1 MLNDAGSNIQYSC
14 ALITG
19 ATSGIGESFAKLLPT
34 STNLILTGR
43 NEQKLAELS
52 GQLSDKCRTVQTIA
66 ADLATASGRSK
77 LISKIKTSPI
87 DLLINN
93 AGLGSYGAFSETPLE
108 REREMLD
115 VNITAVLELSHAL
128 LPKMISYA
136 QKNHG
141 RAGMIVVSSTA
152 SVMPIPYLSTYA
164 ATKAFERHWGE
175 AIAEEMRKEPIDI
188 LVLCPG
194 ATRTQFF
201 ERAGF
206 FGSMPM
212 SIEEPNA
219 VVKKALDSLGKRT
232 ILISNSMVRLA
243 LAPTALPRR
252 LFARG
257 IGQFFRRQR

>member
-212 SIEEPNA
+212 SMEEPNA
-219 VVKKALDSLGKRT
+219 VVKKALGSLGKRT

-257 IGQFFRRQR
+257 IGQFFKRQR

>member
-1 MLNDAGSNIQYSC
+1 MLNDARSNIQYSC

-19 ATSGIGESFAKLLPT
+19 ATSGIGESFARLLPT

-43 NEQKLAELS
+43 DKQKLAELS
-52 GQLSDKCRTVQTIA
+52 RQLSNKCRTVQIIT

-93 AGLGSYGAFSETPLE
+93 AGLGSYGAFIETPLE

-128 LPKMISYA
+128 LPRMISCA

-212 SIEEPNA
+212 SMEEPNA
-219 VVKKALDSLGKRT
+219 VVKKALGSLGKRKV
-232 ILISNSMVRLA
+232 LISNSIIRLA
-243 LAPTALPRR
+243 LAPTTLPRR

>member
-1 MLNDAGSNIQYSC
+1 MLIDAGSNIQYSC

-212 SIEEPNA
+212 SMEEPNA

>member
-1 MLNDAGSNIQYSC
+1 MLHDAGSNIQYSC

-19 ATSGIGESFAKLLPT
+19 ATSGIGESFARLLPT

-52 GQLSDKCRTVQTIA
+52 GQLSNERRTVEIIA
-66 ADLATASGRSK
+66 ADLSMASDRSK
-77 LISKIKTSPI
+77 LISKIKKSSI

-93 AGLGSYGAFSETPLE
+93 AGLGSYGAFIETSLE

-115 VNITAVLELSHAL
+115 VNITAILELSHVL
-128 LPKMISYA
+128 LPKMISCA
-136 QKNHG
+136 QKKHS

-212 SIEEPNA
+212 SMEEPNA
-219 VVKKALDSLGKRT
+219 VAKKALDSLGKRRV
-232 ILISNSMVRLA
+232 LISNSIIRLA

>member
-66 ADLATASGRSK
+66 ADLAPASGRSK

-212 SIEEPNA
+212 SMEEPNA

-257 IGQFFRRQR
+257 IGQFFKRQR